1 MTFVIFSSSSFAV
14 FSTRLPPASFALP
27 PQAPTPQL
35 FSTYPFLP
43 QSEYVFYPS
52 VTFDCANAR
61 SNRPTYLPA
70 SQNTLL
76 ANNPPP
82 PRPQQPRHSSPQPA
96 PPAPPSASP
105 PPRPPPCPPPGQ
117 LPHPPPGPTHPTI
130 PSPCSEA
137 QPASL
142 PLATVLHAASAP
154 AWQDDAVPSLLA
166 PAQVYVHMCL
176 TIYLY
181 SPFSNPPPSPSFSLH
196 FPFLYPPPTSF
207 SLSITSFLYTNWPPP
222 FFVLPSHNT
231 DLAHWRRLQSWQS
244 TTGVLHCALLLVTG
258 ITAW

>member
-82 PRPQQPRHSSPQPA
+82 QGPNSPATLAPNLPHQPLHLPA
-96 PPAPPSASP
+96 PHPGPHPAHHPASYPTPHLAPPIPQFPHPAP
-105 PPRPPPCPPPGQ
+105 R
-117 LPHPPPGPTHPTI
+117 LNL
-130 PSPCSEA
+130 
-137 QPASL
+137 PAS
-142 PLATVLHAASAP
+142 H
-154 AWQDDAVPSLLA
+154 
-166 PAQVYVHMCL
+166 
-176 TIYLY
+176 
-181 SPFSNPPPSPSFSLH
+181 
-196 FPFLYPPPTSF
+196 
-207 SLSITSFLYTNWPPP
+207 
-222 FFVLPSHNT
+222 
-231 DLAHWRRLQSWQS
+231 
-244 TTGVLHCALLLVTG
+244 
-258 ITAW
+258 